1 MKKIAKI
8 SLQIPALLVLI
19 VLRIL
24 RPVVKIELCIVAF
37 HRFGHLALEP
47 EIYLGELEI
56 RAAQRDD
63 RRFPITV
70 QWWSLG
76 PKKLQANRYLATK
89 WKQVIRVLPSWWIDA
104 LHSVGTKISV
114 LRLAEPHMSIR
125 GSLNSLDR
133 TDAQLELTDTE
144 VAEGMSQLRAIGVN
158 PDKPYACLVV
168 RDGGYYASLGEK
180 ESDGYSFLNF
190 DISTFEQAA
199 LSLVQRGYQVIR
211 MGAGSAA
218 TFGAGHPSV
227 IDYAN
232 SNLRSE
238 FLDIYIAATCSFAVS
253 TQTGPDAVCLAFRRP
268 VCYIDVTRYSQF
280 FFGTKLAWW
289 NPTELWQGDSRLTLR
304 DILRGPIFWIKDPND
319 FIREG
324 IRQVRSSAER
334 IDHLV
339 MSFVN
344 AFENGMTQS
353 TDQAK
358 FSERVQAYISTLTGE
373 RSRVAF
379 GKIYAVV
386 NSTFINDY
394 GHWFSLLDEECN
406 E

>member
-8 SLQIPALLVLI
+8 FLQIPALLVLI

-24 RPVVKIELCIVAF
+24 RPVVKVELCIVAF

-56 RAAQRDD
+56 RAAQHD
-63 RRFPITV
+63 RRQFPITV

-76 PKKLQANRYLATK
+76 PKNQRANRYLATK

-104 LHSVGTKISV
+104 LHSVGIKISV

-133 TDAQLELTDTE
+133 TDAQLKLTDTE
-144 VAEGMSQLRAIGVN
+144 IAEGMSQLRAIGVN
-158 PDKPYACLVV
+158 SDKPYACLVV

-199 LSLVQRGYQVIR
+199 LSLVQRGYQVVR

-289 NPTELWQGDSRLTLR
+289 NPAELWQGDSRLTLR

-319 FIREG
+319 FIRQG

-339 MSFVN
+339 MSFAD
-344 AFENGMTQS
+344 AFENNVDLSNEINEKDHSVRNIIERETG
-353 TDQAK
+353 DRGK
-358 FSERVQAYISTLTGE
+358 SEFGE
-373 RSRVAF
+373 
-379 GKIYAVV
+379 IHAVL
-386 NSTFINDY
+386 NSGFVGLIQEAQ
-394 GHWFSLLDEECN
+394 HFLS
-406 E
+406 

>member
-8 SLQIPALLVLI
+8 FLQIPALLVLI

-24 RPVVKIELCIVAF
+24 RPVLRVELCIVAF

-56 RAAQRDD
+56 RSAQRDG

-76 PKKLQANRYLATK
+76 PKKLQANRYLAAK

-133 TDAQLELTDTE
+133 TDAQLELTAAE
-144 VAEGMSQLRAIGVN
+144 IAEGTSQLRAIGID

-199 LSLVQRGYQVIR
+199 LSLVQRGYQVVR

-218 TFGAGHPSV
+218 TFGAGHSTV

-238 FLDIYIAATCSFAVS
+238 FLDIYIAATCSFAIS

-268 VCYIDVTRYSQF
+268 VCYVDVTRFSQF

-289 NPTELWQGDSRLTLR
+289 NPAELWQGDSRLTLR

-319 FIREG
+319 FIRQG
-324 IRQVRSSAER
+324 VRQVRSGAEK

-339 MSFVN
+339 MSFVD
-344 AFENGMTQS
+344 AFENDVNRSNEIDEMVHSVRDIIERETG
-353 TDQAK
+353 DRGK
-358 FSERVQAYISTLTGE
+358 SEFGE
-373 RSRVAF
+373 IHAVLNSGFVELIQESRHF
-379 GKIYAVV
+379 M
-386 NSTFINDY
+386 S
-394 GHWFSLLDEECN
+394 
-406 E
+406 

>member
-8 SLQIPALLVLI
+8 FLQIPALLVLI

-24 RPVVKIELCIVAF
+24 RPVVKVELCIVAF

-114 LRLAEPHMSIR
+114 LRLVEPHMSIR

-144 VAEGMSQLRAIGVN
+144 IAEGMSQLRAIGID

-199 LSLVQRGYQVIR
+199 TSLVQRGYQVIR
-211 MGAGSAA
+211 MGAGSAT
-218 TFGAGHPSV
+218 TFGAGHPRV

-238 FLDIYIAATCSFAVS
+238 FLDIYLAATCSFAIS

-268 VCYIDVTRYSQF
+268 VCYIDVTRFSQF

-289 NPTELWQGDSRLTLR
+289 NPAELWQGDSRLTLR
-304 DILRGPIFWIKDPND
+304 DILRGSIFWIKDPND

-339 MSFVN
+339 MSFVD
-344 AFENGMTQS
+344 AFENNVTGSNEIDEKVQS
-353 TDQAK
+353 VQNIIARETGDRGR
-358 FSERVQAYISTLTGE
+358 SEFGE
-373 RSRVAF
+373 
-379 GKIYAVV
+379 IHAVL
-386 NSTFINDY
+386 NSGFVGLIQEAQ
-394 GHWFSLLDEECN
+394 HFLS
-406 E
+406 

>member
-8 SLQIPALLVLI
+8 FLQIPALLVLI
-19 VLRIL
+19 ALRIL
-24 RPVVKIELCIVAF
+24 RPVVKVELCIVAF

-56 RAAQRDD
+56 RAAQRDR

-76 PKKLQANRYLATK
+76 PKKLQANCYLATK
-89 WKQVIRVLPSWWIDA
+89 WKQVIHVLPSWWIDA

-114 LRLAEPHMSIR
+114 LRLVEPHMSIR

-144 VAEGMSQLRAIGVN
+144 IAEGMSQLRAIGID

-168 RDGGYYASLGEK
+168 RDGGYYASLGEN
-180 ESDGYSFLNF
+180 ESDGYSFMNF
-190 DISTFEQAA
+190 DVSTFEQAA
-199 LSLVQRGYQVIR
+199 LSLVQLGYQVVR
-211 MGAGSAA
+211 MGAGSEIPL
-218 TFGAGHPSV
+218 GADHPGIV
-227 IDYAN
+227 DYAN
-232 SNLRSE
+232 SPNRSA
-238 FLDIYIAATCSFAVS
+238 FLDVFIAATCSFAVS

-268 VCYIDVTRYSQF
+268 VCYIDVTRFSQF

-289 NPTELWQGDSRLTLR
+289 NPAELWQGNSRLTLR
-304 DILRGPIFWIKDPND
+304 EILRGPVFWIKDPND

-324 IRQVRSSAER
+324 VKQVRSSAER

-339 MSFVN
+339 MSFAD
-344 AFENGMTQS
+344 AFENDLNQTVSEDSISRAVQKLIE
-353 TDQAK
+353 DQAGTVGR
-358 FSERVQAYISTLTGE
+358 EQ
-373 RSRVAF
+373 F
-379 GKIYAVV
+379 GRIAAVLNPGFV
-386 NSTFINDY
+386 RQSGDWY
-394 GHWFSLLDEECN
+394 LV
-406 E
+406 

>member
-8 SLQIPALLVLI
+8 FLQIPALLVLI

-24 RPVVKIELCIVAF
+24 RPVVKVELCIVAF

-56 RAAQRDD
+56 RAAQRDGG
-63 RRFPITV
+63 RFPITV

-76 PKKLQANRYLATK
+76 PKKLQANRYLANK

-144 VAEGMSQLRAIGVN
+144 IAEGMSQLRAIGID

-199 LSLVQRGYQVIR
+199 LSLVQRGYQVVR

-289 NPTELWQGDSRLTLR
+289 NPAELWQGDSRLTLR

-324 IRQVRSSAER
+324 IRQVRSSAEM

-339 MSFVN
+339 MSFVD
-344 AFENGMTQS
+344 AFENIVNRP
-353 TDQAK
+353 
-358 FSERVQAYISTLTGE
+358 SEIDEKVHSVRNTIAQETGDRGKSE
-373 RSRVAF
+373 FGEIHAVLNSGFAELIQESRHF
-379 GKIYAVV
+379 M
-386 NSTFINDY
+386 S
-394 GHWFSLLDEECN
+394 
-406 E
+406 

>member
-8 SLQIPALLVLI
+8 FLQIPALLVLI

-24 RPVVKIELCIVAF
+24 RPVVRVELCIVAF

-56 RAAQRDD
+56 RSAQRDG

-89 WKQVIRVLPSWWIDA
+89 WEQVIRVLPSWWIDA

-133 TDAQLELTDTE
+133 TDAQLELTAAE
-144 VAEGMSQLRAIGVN
+144 IAEGTSQLRAIGID

-199 LSLVQRGYQVIR
+199 LSLVQRGYQVVR
-211 MGAGSAA
+211 MGAGSEKP
-218 TFGAGHPSV
+218 FGVNHPG
-227 IDYAN
+227 IFDYAN
-232 SNLRSE
+232 SPNRSE
-238 FLDIYIAATCSFAVS
+238 FLDVFIAATCNFTVS

-268 VCYIDVTRYSQF
+268 VCYIDVTRFSQF
-280 FFGTKLAWW
+280 FLGTKLAWW
-289 NPTELWQGDSRLTLR
+289 NPAELWQGELRLTLR
-304 DILRGPIFWIKDPND
+304 DILRGPVFWIKDPDD

-334 IDHLV
+334 INHMV
-339 MSFVN
+339 NGFVDS
-344 AFENGMTQS
+344 FENGLSYLDKNRELVYAAQQVITRE
-353 TDQAK
+353 TGDRGK
-358 FSERVQAYISTLTGE
+358 SEFGE
-373 RSRVAF
+373 
-379 GKIYAVV
+379 IHAVL
-386 NSTFINDY
+386 NSGYVELIQESHHFM
-394 GHWFSLLDEECN
+394 S
-406 E
+406 

>member
-8 SLQIPALLVLI
+8 FLQIPALLVLI

-24 RPVVKIELCIVAF
+24 RPVVKVELCIVAF

-56 RAAQRDD
+56 RAAQRDL
-63 RRFPITV
+63 RQFPITV

-104 LHSVGTKISV
+104 LHSVGIKISV

-133 TDAQLELTDTE
+133 TDAQLKLTDTE
-144 VAEGMSQLRAIGVN
+144 IAEGMSQLRAIGID

-168 RDGGYYASLGEK
+168 RDGGYYASLGES

-190 DISTFEQAA
+190 DVSTFEQAA
-199 LSLVQRGYQVIR
+199 LSLVQRGYQVVR
-211 MGAGSAA
+211 MGTGSEIP
-218 TFGAGHPSV
+218 FGADHPGIV
-227 IDYAN
+227 DYAN
-232 SNLRSE
+232 SPNRSA
-238 FLDIYIAATCSFAVS
+238 FLDVFIAVTCSFAVS

-268 VCYIDVTRYSQF
+268 VCYIDVTRFSQF

-289 NPTELWQGDSRLTLR
+289 NPAELWQGDSRLTLR
-304 DILRGPIFWIKDPND
+304 DILLGPIFWIKDPNE
-319 FIREG
+319 FNRQG
-324 IRQVRSSAER
+324 IRQVRSSAEM

-339 MSFVN
+339 KSFVD
-344 AFENGMTQS
+344 AFENNLHQTASEDIITRTVQKLIE
-353 TDQAK
+353 DQAGTVGR
-358 FSERVQAYISTLTGE
+358 EQ
-373 RSRVAF
+373 F
-379 GKIYAVV
+379 GRIAAELNAGFVRQSGDWYLV
-386 NSTFINDY
+386 
-394 GHWFSLLDEECN
+394 
-406 E
+406 

>member
-8 SLQIPALLVLI
+8 FLQIPALLVLI

-24 RPVVKIELCIVAF
+24 RPVVKVELCIVAF

-56 RAAQRDD
+56 RAAQRDGG
-63 RRFPITV
+63 RFPITV

-76 PKKLQANRYLATK
+76 PKKLQANRYLANK

-144 VAEGMSQLRAIGVN
+144 IAEGMSQLRAIGIDPN
-158 PDKPYACLVV
+158 KPYACLVV

-199 LSLVQRGYQVIR
+199 LSLVQRGYQVVR

-289 NPTELWQGDSRLTLR
+289 NPAELWQGDSRLTLR

-319 FIREG
+319 FIRQG

-339 MSFVN
+339 MIFVD
-344 AFENGMTQS
+344 AFENSVNRSNEIDEKVQLVRNTIAHETG
-353 TDQAK
+353 DRGK
-358 FSERVQAYISTLTGE
+358 SEFGE
-373 RSRVAF
+373 IHAVLNSGFVELIQESRHF
-379 GKIYAVV
+379 M
-386 NSTFINDY
+386 S
-394 GHWFSLLDEECN
+394 
-406 E
+406 